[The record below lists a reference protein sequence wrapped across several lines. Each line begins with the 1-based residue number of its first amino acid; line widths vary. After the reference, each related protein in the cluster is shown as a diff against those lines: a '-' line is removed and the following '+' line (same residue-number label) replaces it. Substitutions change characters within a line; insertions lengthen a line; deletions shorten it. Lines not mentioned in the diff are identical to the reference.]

1 MLFIKMEDICISYIP
16 QLHHSERLLTFYGIN
31 IEAKKHLLHLASFFS
46 NYSNIFLKVPKVG
59 NIVAGELVLVYL
71 RQQWFRG
78 EIVAFPAN
86 YDCTVKLIDYG
97 NEETVPL
104 TCVTP
109 LSALDPVLSNPLYF
123 PPLAV
128 KYLLSGLLLPSE
140 HLSDHS
146 HTIIVSVLLNQI
158 FSIRK
163 LGKTGGID
171 SVIMANEHGNV
182 ADALAKL
189 QVGLLV
195 PPLDQPPPVLKAPLP
210 APIQSTTKTSYE
222 PLVLDMGVIHK
233 VRVSSVDTG
242 PLKFSIQLADE
253 LQEIENLSARIAQN
267 HRLQP
272 LTEARQT
279 LPCIALSSSD
289 RKYYR
294 AVISKVKSPESV
306 HLYYVDYGHKEVLPI
321 KNLYKIPN
329 EILNPKTYSVRC
341 SLIDFNSE
349 AIFSEKFEAYT
360 KGKIFDCKVGKT

>member
-1 MLFIKMEDICISYIP
+1 
-16 QLHHSERLLTFYGIN
+16 
-31 IEAKKHLLHLASFFS
+31 
-46 NYSNIFLKVPKVG
+46 
-59 NIVAGELVLVYL
+59 
-71 RQQWFRG
+71 
-78 EIVAFPAN
+78 
-86 YDCTVKLIDYG
+86 
-97 NEETVPL
+97 
-104 TCVTP
+104 
-109 LSALDPVLSNPLYF
+109 
-123 PPLAV
+123 
-128 KYLLSGLLLPSE
+128 
-140 HLSDHS
+140 
-146 HTIIVSVLLNQI
+146 
-158 FSIRK
+158 
-163 LGKTGGID
+163 
-171 SVIMANEHGNV
+171 MANEHGNV

-210 APIQSTTKTSYE
+210 APIQSTTKTTYE

-253 LQEIENLSARIAQN
+253 LQEIENINARIAQN

-321 KNLYKIPN
+321 KNLYEIPN

-360 KGKIFDCKVGKT
+360 KGKIFDCKVGKTYPPEVHLYYESRNVSHILGDWIAPKSVCDLAPGNPTSYKKLNVQSNFEANVVVTNMESPSNFYVVQEKAQSGIQAFEVRFLLNIFLL